1 MKKDISGTIA
11 KLERIYT
18 EIPDDF
24 ALQDAKFFCRK
35 AINEM
40 KETQKKRVKRETQ
53 FQQQEKTFLDLN
65 SAKLALKEIDKMIEM
80 ENKNLNKPIK
90 EKAKESDQFLIG

>member
-1 MKKDISGTIA
+1 MKKDISETIS

-18 EIPDDF
+18 EIPNDF

-80 ENKNLNKPIK
+80 ENKNLNTPIK

>member
-24 ALQDAKFFCRK
+24 ALQDARFFCRK

-53 FQQQEKTFLDLN
+53 IQQQEKYFLDLN

-90 EKAKESDQFLIG
+90 EKVKDSDQFLIG